1 MENHIQ
7 RWKIYVHVYILAISV
22 DVSCFSKIAE
32 ALANAPWFPR
42 KMADLDKA
50 ANRVLMYGSELDADH
65 PVRMVVM
72 SCLLV
77 IGLTELI
84 PIFNN
89 FDFVCQGFKDKVY
102 RQRRTIF
109 ADIAM
114 AYKQWVAQRPSS
126 IPPPHWAVPVSDSTI
141 STSQ

>member
-1 MENHIQ
+1 
-7 RWKIYVHVYILAISV
+7 
-22 DVSCFSKIAE
+22 
-32 ALANAPWFPR
+32 
-42 KMADLDKA
+42 
-50 ANRVLMYGSELDADH
+50 
-65 PVRMVVM
+65 M
-72 SCLLV
+72 SCLLD

-84 PIFNN
+84 PIFNT

-114 AYKQWVAQRPSS
+114 AYKQWVAQRPPS